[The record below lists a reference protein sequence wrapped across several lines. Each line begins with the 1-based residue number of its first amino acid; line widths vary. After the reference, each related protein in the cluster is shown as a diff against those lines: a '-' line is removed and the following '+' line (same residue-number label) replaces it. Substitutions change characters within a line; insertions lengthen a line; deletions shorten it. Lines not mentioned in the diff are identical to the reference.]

1 MKRFFVLL
9 LKFSVRCCGE
19 VVKKEILQMNQAG
32 RTLTELEDAIIQV
45 LLRNARQKGRHA
57 YIRGFEIGKEIGTY
71 RRYAPSAGD
80 RFGRAHR
87 KLLDQLQDEGRAEP
101 RWSESGKVRTGWRL
115 TNAEWD
121 RLTRD
126 E

>member
-1 MKRFFVLL
+1 MKLAGETL
-9 LKFSVRCCGE
+9 AELK
-19 VVKKEILQMNQAG
+19 
-32 RTLTELEDAIIQV
+32 DAIIQV
-45 LLRNARQKGRHA
+45 LLKNARQKGRHA

-71 RRYAPSAGD
+71 RKDAPVAGD

-101 RWSESGKVRTGWRL
+101 RWSGRVRSGWRL
-115 TNAEWD
+115 TDAEWD
-121 RLTRD
+121 RWTCD